1 VAVEPFL
8 DLIHKLRG
16 ELLSEM
22 PPAKVVLSV
31 GCAGSWYFQWFNEK
45 FPHRVDR
52 HVGFDTLPP
61 PSDLPTEVEW
71 HQGSMADMSTVPD
84 SSIDLIFAGQAIEHV
99 PVTECSSFLQ
109 HAYRILKPQGWLVM
123 DSPNFSITGPW
134 PFPNPEHVIE
144 YTPKQMRV
152 ILKTAGFHVMHC
164 KGILL
169 CKETGKLLDDPY
181 NYERVN
187 YRRIKEAKERPE
199 ESFIWWI
206 QATRSGRFDTN
217 RLARLL
223 TTINRS
229 YERERARFAKREE
242 RAPQKRAAVTG
253 ASRFH
258 LGQAFRQVLRRLIPR
273 RVRWLARA
281 AFKRITGLYY
291 RDIMRQQR
299 DFTERLEAIQ
309 HQVTV
314 ALPAR
319 VDAQGEVMDLLLRR
333 LRMLEEEVAALGQ
346 PLQRLEETQRALR
359 SDLSD
364 RLAELQNTVRLV
376 APLALAANMYWT
388 LSPEA
393 ALGEN
398 ELVMSR
404 SFSNFYVQFQDRHRG
419 SEDLIRERQRG
430 RVAYFA
436 SCQRVLDIGC
446 GRGEFLELLR
456 EQLIPAEG
464 IDVNASAVEICRQKG
479 LTAHQAEALAYL
491 STEEAGAFAGIHMSH
506 VLEHVPF
513 PTAIQLLEACADRLQ
528 PGGVLIAETP
538 NPHCPEALQAFF
550 LDPTHIRPLFPEAL
564 IILLESLGF
573 EQVQVHFL
581 SPLREEKSDAPQRG
595 PQDFADYLVVALKP
609 PTKRLTT
616 SSEEKARPSKRL
628 SQRGTAAERV

>member
-1 VAVEPFL
+1 
-8 DLIHKLRG
+8 
-16 ELLSEM
+16 
-22 PPAKVVLSV
+22 
-31 GCAGSWYFQWFNEK
+31 
-45 FPHRVDR
+45 
-52 HVGFDTLPP
+52 
-61 PSDLPTEVEW
+61 
-71 HQGSMADMSTVPD
+71 
-84 SSIDLIFAGQAIEHV
+84 
-99 PVTECSSFLQ
+99 
-109 HAYRILKPQGWLVM
+109 
-123 DSPNFSITGPW
+123 
-134 PFPNPEHVIE
+134 
-144 YTPKQMRV
+144 
-152 ILKTAGFHVMHC
+152 
-164 KGILL
+164 
-169 CKETGKLLDDPY
+169 
-181 NYERVN
+181 
-187 YRRIKEAKERPE
+187 
-199 ESFIWWI
+199 
-206 QATRSGRFDTN
+206 
-217 RLARLL
+217 
-223 TTINRS
+223 
-229 YERERARFAKREE
+229 
-242 RAPQKRAAVTG
+242 
-253 ASRFH
+253 
-258 LGQAFRQVLRRLIPR
+258 
-273 RVRWLARA
+273 
-281 AFKRITGLYY
+281 
-291 RDIMRQQR
+291 
-299 DFTERLEAIQ
+299 
-309 HQVTV
+309 
-314 ALPAR
+314 
-319 VDAQGEVMDLLLRR
+319 MDLLLRR
-333 LRMLEEEVAALGQ
+333 LRLSEEEVAALGQ

-506 VLEHVPF
+506 LLEHVPF

-550 LDPTHIRPLFPEAL
+550 LDPTHVRPLFPEAL

-609 PTKRLTT
+609 PIKGLTT

-628 SQRGTAAERV
+628 SQRGTAAERA

>member
-1 VAVEPFL
+1 
-8 DLIHKLRG
+8 
-16 ELLSEM
+16 
-22 PPAKVVLSV
+22 
-31 GCAGSWYFQWFNEK
+31 
-45 FPHRVDR
+45 
-52 HVGFDTLPP
+52 
-61 PSDLPTEVEW
+61 
-71 HQGSMADMSTVPD
+71 MADGT
-84 SSIDLIFAGQAIEHV
+84 
-99 PVTECSSFLQ
+99 
-109 HAYRILKPQGWLVM
+109 
-123 DSPNFSITGPW
+123 
-134 PFPNPEHVIE
+134 
-144 YTPKQMRV
+144 
-152 ILKTAGFHVMHC
+152 
-164 KGILL
+164 
-169 CKETGKLLDDPY
+169 
-181 NYERVN
+181 
-187 YRRIKEAKERPE
+187 
-199 ESFIWWI
+199 
-206 QATRSGRFDTN
+206 
-217 RLARLL
+217 
-223 TTINRS
+223 
-229 YERERARFAKREE
+229 
-242 RAPQKRAAVTG
+242 
-253 ASRFH
+253 
-258 LGQAFRQVLRRLIPR
+258 FRQVLRRLIPR

-314 ALPAR
+314 ALPERLDAIQHQ
-319 VDAQGEVMDLLLRR
+319 VAVALPAQFEAQGEVMDLMLRR
-333 LRMLEEEVAALGQ
+333 LRISGEEVAALGEQ
-346 PLQRLEETQRALR
+346 LQRLEETQR
-359 SDLSD
+359 D

-464 IDVNASAVEICRQKG
+464 IEVNPSAVEICRQKG

-506 VLEHVPF
+506 LLEHVPF
-513 PTAIQLLEACADRLQ
+513 PTAIRLLEACADHLL

-609 PTKRLTT
+609 PTKGLTT

-628 SQRGTAAERV
+628 SQRGTAAGRV